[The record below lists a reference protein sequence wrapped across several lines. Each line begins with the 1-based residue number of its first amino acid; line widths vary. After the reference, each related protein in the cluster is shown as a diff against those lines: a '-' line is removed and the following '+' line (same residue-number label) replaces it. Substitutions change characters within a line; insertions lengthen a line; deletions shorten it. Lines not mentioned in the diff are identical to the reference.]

1 MIPDSVMTTSKIT
14 SRIHSPAFR
23 WIAVVLA
30 VLMAGAL
37 FAYIRPGGVEA
48 YGGLTG
54 EVRRGNLTISVSESG
69 NLRNRD
75 QVIVSNRV
83 EGRTTLIWI
92 VEEGEMVKKGD
103 LLVELDA
110 SGLEDR
116 LVDRE
121 IAIQN
126 AEASYIRAQQ
136 ELNVTKS
143 RTQSEIAE
151 AELSL
156 RFAKLDLE
164 KYTGDQGEYA
174 QELDRLQ
181 ADIDIAQEE
190 LLRAEQKYQDSKDLA
205 EAGFITSLE
214 LEGDRLSHQRAQV
227 NLRLARGRLSL
238 SQDYTHNRNLQQK
251 ESDVE
256 RAGEALERARM
267 RAHADIVQAE
277 ANYKAREQEF
287 ARQKQQ
293 LEHLR
298 NQIAL
303 CRIVA
308 PADGMVVYETSANP
322 GRRGN
327 REPLEAGQ
335 EVRERQELIYLP
347 ASEGMVAS
355 VSIHESALERVD
367 VGMPARIRVD
377 ARPGQI
383 FHGLVRRIAP
393 MPDAQSIWLNPD
405 LTVYSTEIAVD
416 ASNLRTGM
424 SCQVEIIVEELTDV
438 LYVPVQ
444 SVVRQ
449 GNGHVVFVPGER
461 GGLEARSVEIGYDN
475 HRVVHIRAGLE
486 AGERVALA
494 PPLPD
499 GMDRSFGESDME
511 EAGAEITEV
520 PAAAPPDAQRS
531 ERGQGEARAERP
543 RGEGRGEWSGE
554 RSGRPRPAPEE

>member
-1 MIPDSVMTTSKIT
+1 MTTSTPQSLVT
-14 SRIHSPAFR
+14 SRTLR
-23 WIAVVLA
+23 IAGIFLA
-30 VLMAGAL
+30 VFAVGTLVFAFIRAGGEEV
-37 FAYIRPGGVEA
+37 YPGA
-48 YGGLTG
+48 TS
-54 EVRRGNLTISVSESG
+54 EVLRGNLIISVTESG
-69 NLRNRD
+69 NLSNRD
-75 QVIVSNRV
+75 QVIVANRV
-83 EGRTTLIWI
+83 EGRTTVIWI
-92 VEEGEMVKKGD
+92 VEEGQMVSKDD
-103 LLVELDA
+103 LLVELDS

-126 AEASYIRAQQ
+126 AEALYIRAQQ

-151 AELSL
+151 AELAL

-205 EAGFITSLE
+205 EAEFITSLE
-214 LEGDRLSHQRAQV
+214 LEGDRLSFQRAQV
-227 NLRLARGRLSL
+227 NLRLARGQLSL
-238 SQDYTHNRNLQQK
+238 SRDYTHNRNLEQK

-256 RAGEALERARM
+256 RAGERLDRTRM
-267 RAHADIVQAE
+267 SAHADIVQAE

-287 ARQKQQ
+287 SRQKEQ

-298 NQIAL
+298 NQISL

-347 ASEGMVAS
+347 ASEGMMAE
-355 VSIHESALERVD
+355 VSIHESALERVE
-367 VGMPARIRVD
+367 VGMLVRVRVD
-377 ARPGQI
+377 ARPGQV
-383 FHGLVRRIAP
+383 FQGQVRRIAP

-405 LTVYSTEIAVD
+405 LTVYSTSISVE

-424 SCQVEIIVEELTDV
+424 SCQVEILVDELSDV

-444 SVVRQ
+444 SVVRM
-449 GNGHVVFVPGER
+449 GNQHRVYIPGAR
-461 GGLEARSVEIGYDN
+461 GGLQAREVEIGYDN
-475 HRVVHIRAGLE
+475 NRVVHIRSGLE

-499 GMDRSFGESDME
+499 TYDKQKRSDSNGGTETAEARVPERPAAE
-511 EAGAEITEV
+511 EA
-520 PAAAPPDAQRS
+520 PPESEPLERTQR
-531 ERGQGEARAERP
+531 ERP
-543 RGEGRGEWSGE
+543 GGERRGDGTGE
-554 RSGRPRPAPEE
+554 RSGGGRPRPAPEN

>member
-1 MIPDSVMTTSKIT
+1 MTTST
-14 SRIHSPAFR
+14 FTFRFNSPLYKVG
-23 WIAVVLA
+23 AVVVA
-30 VLMAGAL
+30 VLVIGVL
-37 FAYIRPGGVEA
+37 FAMARSGGEEV
-48 YGGLTG
+48 YSGITG
-54 EVRRGNLTISVSESG
+54 EVRRGDLTISVTESG

-92 VEEGEMVKKGD
+92 VEEGKMVNKGD
-103 LLVELDA
+103 LLVELDS

-136 ELNVTKS
+136 ELKVTKS

-151 AELSL
+151 AELTL

-190 LLRAEQKYQDSKDLA
+190 LLRADQKYQDSRGLA
-205 EAGFITSLE
+205 GAGFITSLE
-214 LEGDRLSHQRAQV
+214 LEGDRLAHQRAQV

-238 SQDYTHNRNLQQK
+238 SEDYTHNRNLQQK

-256 RAGEALERARM
+256 RSGEALERARM
-267 RAHADIVQAE
+267 RAHADVVQAE
-277 ANYKAREQEF
+277 ATYKAREQEF
-287 ARQKQQ
+287 ARQKEQ

-298 NQIAL
+298 RQIAL
-303 CRIVA
+303 CRIEA

-335 EVRERQELIYLP
+335 QVRERQELIYLP
-347 ASEGMVAS
+347 ASEGMVAD
-355 VSIHESALERVD
+355 VSIHESALERVE
-367 VGMPARIRVD
+367 VGMPVRIRVD
-377 ARPGQI
+377 ARPGQV
-383 FHGLVRRIAP
+383 FHGRVRRIAP
-393 MPDAQSIWLNPD
+393 MPDAQSVWLNPD
-405 LTVYSTEIAVD
+405 LTVYSTEITVE

-424 SCQVEIIVEELTDV
+424 SCQVEIIVEELTDIY
-438 LYVPVQ
+438 YVPIQ
-444 SVVRQ
+444 SVVRRGTQ
-449 GNGHVVFVPGER
+449 HVVFVPGAR
-461 GGLEARSVEIGYDN
+461 GGLQSRTVEIGYDTN
-475 HRVVHIRAGLE
+475 RVVHIRSGLE
-486 AGERVALA
+486 VGERVALA
-494 PPLPD
+494 PPL
-499 GMDRSFGESDME
+499 SDQMGRDLSEPE
-511 EAGAEITEV
+511 EVADAPEPAEV
-520 PAAAPPDAQRS
+520 PN
-531 ERGQGEARAERP
+531 
-543 RGEGRGEWSGE
+543 
-554 RSGRPRPAPEE
+554 